1 MLGTNGKLKGN
12 LEMRPL
18 SAADRRQSERLE
30 IGNLRVRV
38 KDTGE
43 LVGRIVNLSFG
54 GMLVNSATPFE
65 PDLSYLFRI
74 PLEEA
79 YQGHYYLEV
88 EAECVWCTNAVNPAI
103 YSVGFMFPPNS
114 ADHIPFIEHI
124 NARYRR
130 H

>member
-1 MLGTNGKLKGN
+1 MSSL
-12 LEMRPL
+12 P
-18 SAADRRQSERLE
+18 AADRRQAERLE
-30 IGNLRVRV
+30 IGNLRVQV
-38 KDTGE
+38 KNTGE
-43 LVGRIVNLSFG
+43 LVGKIVNLSFG

-79 YQGHYYLEV
+79 FQGHFYLEV
-88 EAECVWCTNAVNPAI
+88 EAECVWCSNRVDPAT

-114 ADHIPFIEHI
+114 DAHIPYIEHI

>member
-1 MLGTNGKLKGN
+1 MSSL
-12 LEMRPL
+12 P
-18 SAADRRQSERLE
+18 AADRRQSERLE

-43 LVGRIVNLSFG
+43 LVGKIVNLSFG

-79 YQGHYYLEV
+79 YQGRYYLEV
-88 EAECVWCTNAVNPAI
+88 EAECVWCSNAVNPAI
-103 YSVGFMFPPNS
+103 YSVGFMFPPDS
-114 ADHIPFIEHI
+114 DDHIPYIEHI

>member
-1 MLGTNGKLKGN
+1 MNPVPG
-12 LEMRPL
+12 
-18 SAADRRQSERLE
+18 ADRRQSDRLE
-30 IGNLRVRV
+30 ISSLPVQV

-43 LVGRIVNLSFG
+43 LVGKIVNLSFG
-54 GMLVNSATPFE
+54 GMLVNSATSFE

-74 PLEEA
+74 PLEET
-79 YQGHYYLEV
+79 YLGRDYLEIQ
-88 EAECVWCTNAVNPAI
+88 AECVWCNNDVNPVI

-114 ADHIPFIEHI
+114 EDHIPYIEHI